1 MQGWRVDMEDAH
13 TVEPKLVIKGQPFE
27 SWSFFAVFD
36 GHAGAIAAKMCST
49 RLIENI
55 LSQEE
60 FQVNSCFC
68 LRERLK
74 LFCREFKKTSTIW
87 KFSKRLSNEHFY
99 QWIEFLW
106 KNYQINRGRHAH
118 HY

>member
-1 MQGWRVDMEDAH
+1 MEDAH

-60 FQVNSCFC
+60 FQVIDTAGRIRVSA
-68 LRERLK
+68 RLK
-74 LFCREFKKTSTIW
+74 I
-87 KFSKRLSNEHFY
+87 
-99 QWIEFLW
+99 
-106 KNYQINRGRHAH
+106 G
-118 HY
+118 